1 MKPFFN
7 KTKVIATVGP
17 AINTKEKL
25 LEMVQA
31 GTDVFRLNFSHGSHD
46 EHKKVIQYI
55 RELNKEHNLNICIL
69 QDLQGPKIRL
79 GEVASDQEFLKPGK
93 KVSITTEPIKST
105 AKRISTTYKALVN
118 DVRPDDQILIDDGKI
133 ELKVLEA
140 KDKEVVAEVVY
151 GGQLKSKKGINLPST
166 AISSPSLTEKD
177 TADLMFGLEQGVD
190 WIALSFVRSPIDVL
204 LLKHIIKQ
212 QGKETKVIAK
222 IEKPEA
228 IAQIDVIIEATDA
241 VMVARGDLGVEVKIE
256 EVPLIQKL
264 IAQKCRLVGK
274 PVIIATQMLESM
286 IDNPRPTRAE
296 TNDIANAV
304 MDGADTLMLSGET
317 AVGKY
322 PIETVRTMNETIRI
336 MEQKSESIYHKKEV
350 LHRKSPTFYNDS
362 IIAAAC
368 VLAQD
373 THAKG
378 IVGMTQSGYTAF
390 QVARFRPKAHI
401 FIFTAN
407 RKLLNRLSLV
417 WGVRAFYYDKFT
429 STDATFDEVL
439 GLLKEEG
446 HLKKGDIC
454 INLASMP
461 IAKRQRTNT
470 IKMSQI

>member
-140 KDKEVVAEVVY
+140 KDKEVVAEVIY

-177 TADLMFGLEQGVD
+177 TADLMFGLEQEVD

-228 IAQIDVIIEATDA
+228 IAQIDEIIEATDA

>member
-31 GTDVFRLNFSHGSHD
+31 GTDVFRLNFSHGSHE

-79 GEVASDQEFLKPGK
+79 GEVASNEEFLKEGK
-93 KVSITTEPIKST
+93 KVTITTQAVKST
-105 AKRISTTYKALVN
+105 AKKISTTYKAFVN
-118 DVRPDDQILIDDGKI
+118 DVKPDDQILIDDGKI
-133 ELKVLEA
+133 ELKVLEV
-140 KDKEVVAEVVY
+140 KNKEVIAEVIY

-166 AISSPSLTEKD
+166 NISSPSLTEKD
-177 TADLMFGLEQGVD
+177 TKDLMFGLEQEVD

-228 IAQIDVIIEATDA
+228 IEQIDAIIEASDA
-241 VMVARGDLGVEVKIE
+241 IMVARGDLGVEVKIE

-264 IAQKCRLVGK
+264 IAQKCRHAGK
-274 PVIIATQMLESM
+274 PVVVATQMLESM

-336 MEQKSESIYHKKEV
+336 MEQKSEGIYHKKEV
-350 LHRKSPTFYNDS
+350 LHRKSPTYYNDS

-390 QVARFRPKAHI
+390 QVARFRPKANI

-429 STDATFDEVL
+429 STDDTFDEVL
-439 GLLKEEG
+439 GLLQSKG
-446 HLKKGDIC
+446 HLNKGDIC

>member
-25 LEMVQA
+25 LEMVQE
-31 GTDVFRLNFSHGSHD
+31 GTDVFRLNFSHGSHE

-79 GEVASDQEFLKPGK
+79 GEVASDQEFLKAGK
-93 KVSITTEPIKST
+93 KVTITTQPIKST
-105 AKRISTTYKALVN
+105 AKKISTTYKAFVN
-118 DVRPDDQILIDDGKI
+118 DVKPDDQILIDDGKI
-133 ELKVLEA
+133 ELKVLEVRN
-140 KDKEVVAEVVY
+140 KEVVAEVIY

-166 AISSPSLTEKD
+166 NISSPSLTEKD
-177 TADLMFGLEQGVD
+177 TKDLMFGLEEEVD

-212 QGKETKVIAK
+212 QGKEIKVIAK
-222 IEKPEA
+222 VEKPEA
-228 IAQIDVIIEATDA
+228 IDQIDAIIEASDA
-241 VMVARGDLGVEVKIE
+241 IMVARGDLGVEVKIE

-264 IAQKCRLVGK
+264 IAQKCRQVGK

-322 PIETVRTMNETIRI
+322 PLETVRTMNETIRI

-350 LHRKSPTFYNDS
+350 LHRKSPTYYNDS

-429 STDATFDEVL
+429 STDDTFDEVL
-439 GLLKEEG
+439 GLLQQEG
-446 HLKKGDIC
+446 HLNKGDIC

>member
-228 IAQIDVIIEATDA
+228 IAQIDEIIEATDA

>member
-93 KVSITTEPIKST
+93 KVSITTDPIKST

-118 DVRPDDQILIDDGKI
+118 DVKPDDQILIDDGKI

-151 GGQLKSKKGINLPST
+151 GGLLKSKKGINLPST

-228 IAQIDVIIEATDA
+228 IAQIDEIIEATDA
-241 VMVARGDLGVEVKIE
+241 IMVARGDLGVEVKIE

>member
-25 LEMVQA
+25 LEMVLA

-79 GEVASDQEFLKPGK
+79 GEVASDQEILKPGK
-93 KVSITTEPIKST
+93 KVVITNEPVKST
-105 AKRISTTYKALVN
+105 AKRIYTTYKGLIK
-118 DVRPDDQILIDDGKI
+118 DVKPDDQILIDDGKI
-133 ELKVLEA
+133 ELKVIEI
-140 KDKEVVAEVVY
+140 KDKEVVAEVIY

-177 TADLMFGLEQGVD
+177 TKDLMFGLAQGVD

-228 IAQIDVIIEATDA
+228 ISQIDEIIEATDA
-241 VMVARGDLGVEVKIE
+241 IMIARGDLGVEVKIE
-256 EVPLIQKL
+256 EVPIIQKMV
-264 IAQKCRLVGK
+264 AYKCRQAGK

-322 PIETVRTMNETIRI
+322 PIETVTTMNETIRI
-336 MEQKSESIYHKKEV
+336 MEQKTESIYHKKEV

-378 IVGMTQSGYTAF
+378 ILGMTQSGYTAF

-429 STDATFDEVL
+429 STDDTFDEVL
-439 GLLKEEG
+439 EFLQTEE
-446 HLKKGDIC
+446 HIQRGDIC

-470 IKMSQI
+470 IKLSQI

>member
-31 GTDVFRLNFSHGSHD
+31 GTDVFRLNFSHGSHE
-46 EHKKVIQYI
+46 EHKKVIQFI

-79 GEVASDQEFLKPGK
+79 GEVASDEEFLKPGK
-93 KVSITTEPIKST
+93 KVTITTQAVKST
-105 AKRISTTYKALVN
+105 AKKISTTYKAFIN
-118 DVRPDDQILIDDGKI
+118 DVKLDDSILIDDGKI
-133 ELKVLEA
+133 ELKVVEL
-140 KDKEVVAEVVY
+140 KGKEVVAEVIY

-166 AISSPSLTEKD
+166 NISSPSLTEKD
-177 TADLMFGLEQGVD
+177 TKDLMFGLEQEVD

-222 IEKPEA
+222 VEKPEA
-228 IAQIDVIIEATDA
+228 IEEIDAIIEASDA
-241 VMVARGDLGVEVKIE
+241 IMVARGDLGVEVKIE

-264 IAQKCRLVGK
+264 IAQKCRHAGK

-350 LHRKSPTFYNDS
+350 LQRKSPTYYNDS

-429 STDATFDEVL
+429 STDDTFDEVL
-439 GLLKEEG
+439 NLLQSEG
-446 HLKKGDIC
+446 HLNKGDIC